1 MASPTVNPAASLLRY
16 CRPCVVACLLALA
29 LPAWAGEL
37 PFAQPQPQLYT
48 AGQPSAVQLQQAAKA
63 GVTTVIDLR
72 QPDEDRGFDE
82 TAAAERLGLRY
93 VRIPVAGAAG
103 LTQANARALRTTLAQ
118 STGPVLLHCAS
129 GNRAGALLALLQAQD
144 GATVEQALELGR
156 RAGMTS
162 LEAPTRVLLEKDA
175 AR

>member
-1 MASPTVNPAASLLRY
+1 M
-16 CRPCVVACLLALA
+16 ALA
-29 LPAWAGEL
+29 LPIWAGEL
-37 PFAQPQPQLYT
+37 PFAQPRPQLYT
-48 AGQPSAVQLQQAAKA
+48 AGQPSAAQLQQAAEA

-103 LTQANARALRTTLAQ
+103 LTQANARALRATLAQ

-129 GNRAGALLALLQAQD
+129 GNRAGALLAVLQAQD
-144 GATVEQALELGR
+144 GASVEQALELGR

-162 LEAPTRVLLEKDA
+162 LEAPTRVLLEQDA